1 MDMPTPFATIV
12 WSLEDIKSIRPD
24 WSDEKI
30 SAVAQMISRKLE
42 ERSVEE
48 GWEILS
54 NLLDMVG

>member
-24 WSDEKI
+24 WSDEKV

-54 NLLDMVG
+54 DLLDMVG

>member
-54 NLLDMVG
+54 DLLDMVG